1 MTSSSKFLFVLLA
14 SSFALHAGGAGKTPN
29 TNEKEV
35 LQKAKQIQRKIITFD
50 SHVDVPVDLDAASD
64 SKSQFDLVKVE
75 RGHLNGAAL
84 AVFVP
89 QAKRSPENYQ
99 KARADA
105 DAKYEAI
112 VNVAKKNPNRAA
124 LAYSPAEVR
133 SLAKQGK
140 FAVVIS
146 FLNAFP
152 LGQDLSQIDAWYDRG
167 VRIFGFNHAGNND
180 WADFS
185 RPVSG
190 FGDKPDESG
199 ASLPW
204 ANRRSSS

>member
-1 MTSSSKFLFVLLA
+1 MTSSSKLLFTLLA
-14 SSFALHAGGAGKTPN
+14 SSLALQAAGGGKTPSAN
-29 TNEKEV
+29 DKDL
-35 LQKAKQIQRKIITFD
+35 LQKANQIQRKIVTFD
-50 SHVDVPVDLDAASD
+50 SHVDVPVDLDASVE

-75 RGHLNGAAL
+75 RGHLSGAAL

-89 QAKRSPENYQ
+89 QAKRTPENFQ
-99 KARADA
+99 KAKDDA
-105 DAKYEAI
+105 DAKYQTI
-112 VNVAKKNPNRAA
+112 INVAKKNPNRAA

-152 LGQDLSQIDAWYDRG
+152 LGKDLSQIDAWYDRG

-180 WADFS
+180 WADSS
-185 RPVSG
+185 RPYLVSVTNQMRLAVC
-190 FGDKPDESG
+190 PI
-199 ASLPW
+199 W
-204 ANRRSSS
+204 ANRLSQS